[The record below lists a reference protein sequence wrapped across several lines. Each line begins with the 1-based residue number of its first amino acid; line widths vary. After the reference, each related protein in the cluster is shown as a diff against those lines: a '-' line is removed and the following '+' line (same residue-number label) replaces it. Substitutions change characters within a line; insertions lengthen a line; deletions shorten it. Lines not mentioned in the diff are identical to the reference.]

1 MTVENFQ
8 TGICTCW
15 PHKQPDMV
23 SRLVA
28 TAKLMQQQQAD
39 QDPNTINYITTLSP
53 VSCMCVCVFVCV
65 CASVCA

>member
-8 TGICTCW
+8 AGICTCW

-53 VSCMCVCVFVCV
+53 VSCMCVYL
-65 CASVCA
+65 SVCAYVRV